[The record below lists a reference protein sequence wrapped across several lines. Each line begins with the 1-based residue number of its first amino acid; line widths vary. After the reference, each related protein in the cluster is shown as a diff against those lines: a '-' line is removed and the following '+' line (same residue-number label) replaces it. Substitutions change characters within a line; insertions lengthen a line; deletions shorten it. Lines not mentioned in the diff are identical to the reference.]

1 MPVPASAYCTV
12 TVLVL
17 AGIRV
22 TVKVRLVEPLSPS
35 VTLGELIDSVDP
47 TCAAALTANINDP
60 ATSRLTT
67 SRVAR
72 SSPIMNPS
80 MTLGISWVKSQ
91 NTGRCR

>member
-22 TVKVRLVEPLSPS
+22 TVKVRFVEPLSPS
-35 VTLGELIDSVDP
+35 VTLGELIHSVGVT
-47 TCAAALTANINDP
+47 TCAAASTANINEP
-60 ATSRLTT
+60 ATSRLVA

-72 SSPIMNPS
+72 SSLTI
-80 MTLGISWVKSQ
+80 TLVP
-91 NTGRCR
+91 